1 MTGRAPLLFTT
12 STNDPSRLTRA
23 CRNCCSTSTAAV
35 WPCSLAARE
44 HGPMVSPL
52 SPMRWSVDQF
62 LLSRPPP
69 TIRVARATTRCRRL
83 SPLIPAG
90 MDSKFQ

>member
-1 MTGRAPLLFTT
+1 VTGRAPLLFTT
-12 STNDPSRLTRA
+12 STKDPSRLPRA
-23 CRNCCSTSTAAV
+23 CRNCSTSAAAV
-35 WPCSLAARE
+35 GPCSLAARE

-52 SPMRWSVDQF
+52 SPMRWSVDQR

-69 TIRVARATTRCRRL
+69 TIRVASATTRCRRL

-90 MDSKFQ
+90 MENKFQ